1 MNWLFLSAALAIGAS
16 TGAERDAFESG
27 TLIFLENCNSV
38 VEYSTR
44 GEIGHVAMVFRGT
57 AAEGGVTWVYE
68 ATPGEVRRILV
79 DEYYAELARI
89 NKRRDSDD
97 QVRILALR
105 PKNPYSDEEVA
116 RMREYLDEQV
126 GRRYSIKNYVRKKPG
141 DGVHCAELA
150 STTLNRS
157 GRFAFEQCHRIHP
170 SALFAAVKP
179 AHRSPVEIQVPS
191 LTAKESWCVRATRRW
206 SEWTTWC
213 GWSCQEAWLM
223 LW

>member
-1 MNWLFLSAALAIGAS
+1 MNWLFLSAALAFGAATEIEKS
-16 TGAERDAFESG
+16 FENG
-27 TLIFLENCNSV
+27 TLLFLENCNSV

-44 GEIGHVAMVFRGT
+44 GEIGHVAMVFRNS
-57 AAEGGVTWVYE
+57 AEEAEVWVYE
-68 ATPGEVRRILV
+68 ATPGEVRRIRA

-97 QVRILALR
+97 QVRIWALR
-105 PKNPYSDEEVA
+105 PKKPYSDDEVGQ
-116 RMREYLDEQV
+116 MREYLDEQV

-141 DGVHCAELA
+141 DGIHCAELA
-150 STTLNRS
+150 SSTLNQS

-179 AHRSPVEIQVPS
+179 THRSPLEVQIPA
-191 LTAKESWCVRATRRW
+191 LTVKESWCVRANRRW
-206 SEWTTWC
+206 SEWSTWC
-213 GWSCQEAWLM
+213 GWSCKEAWLM